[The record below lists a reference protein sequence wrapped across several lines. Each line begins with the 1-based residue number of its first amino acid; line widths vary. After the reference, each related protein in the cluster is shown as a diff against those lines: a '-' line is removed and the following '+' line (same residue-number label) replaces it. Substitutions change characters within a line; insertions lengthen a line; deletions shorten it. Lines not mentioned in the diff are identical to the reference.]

1 MPHLTTIR
9 PKLRQTIAFQLDN
22 GNLLFTGDGKYFLLK
37 GRSAVRWFSSFG
49 TYLDG
54 THTLEELCRGM
65 NPTVSDMIVK
75 CTHELIQQ
83 GILKDASP
91 EDPAL
96 LAKEVY
102 QYFRPQVEFIDH
114 YADTPQ
120 QRFKGFRESRILLV
134 GSGEALIAL
143 GNSLLNNGLRDLL
156 LAPTDAIHGYREI
169 LTSAVDNLQQHGI
182 GASLSL
188 LDASS
193 HRSDAHLDTYDIVVY
208 CSENGSLDE
217 ILELNQRCL
226 ARRIK
231 FLPAHIFNGKAFIGP
246 LVNPTITDPC
256 WFCGQMRLAANS
268 DADSARML
276 WQTLALKDAFRFKES
291 AVSYPVINMLG
302 NSLSFELFKTFT
314 GITPSEDKNI
324 VIVRDIETLV
334 SKRELLVKHPRCP
347 FCSLVDLDIHTHH
360 LLDFVVGAHDHP
372 TTSKDLLERSS
383 RLMDSSFGLFG
394 AFQDDDIE
402 QIPLR
407 CTKLSISTSIFAQG
421 THPEIT
427 MYSPENVQEARYAAL
442 LEAVCHYSMALPD
455 ARSMLLMTRE
465 DVHKIDKQVIAP
477 EAFLTWSG
485 IHLNEQDKPLR
496 WLPAFSLFSESIH
509 YVPAAAAYPYSE
521 LNSQRSFEK
530 TLAGFAVGSTFRDV
544 QISGMLSALT
554 SLHIEELLRMQS
566 AVIELT
572 QKEMPAPDPDLTFL
586 LTTIQRFPQTFTL
599 LEVVHSSPVHIIIVY
614 TKEDPEKALVTLGY
628 GLSGREALK
637 MALHGMVARLQAQQI
652 DKKAVL
658 LWTDTFLLPEPALC
672 STLMRDHTASSRM
685 QEPAATLADLERYLR
700 AHTSDVLFVNLTP
713 SDIREEMQLIC
724 GTILLTR
731 SETVS
736 F

>member
-22 GNLLFTGDGKYFLLK
+22 GNLLFTGDGRYFLLK

-102 QYFRPQVEFIDH
+102 HYFRPQIEFIDH

-120 QRFKGFRESRILLV
+120 QRFKDFRESRILLV

-156 LAPTDAIHGYREI
+156 LAPTDTMHRYREI
-169 LTSAVDNLQQHGI
+169 LTSTVDNLRQHGI
-182 GASLSL
+182 EASLSL

-193 HRSDAHLDTYDIVVY
+193 HRSDAYLDTYDIVVY

-217 ILELNQRCL
+217 IFELNQKCL

-302 NSLSFELFKTFT
+302 NSLSFELFKVFT

-324 VIVRDIETLV
+324 VIVRDIETLA

-347 FCSLVDLDIHTHH
+347 FCSLVDLDIYTHH
-360 LLDFVVGAHDHP
+360 LLDFVVGVHDHP

-465 DVHKIDKQVIAP
+465 DVHKIDKQAIAP

-496 WLPAFSLFSESIH
+496 WLPAFSLFSENIH

-652 DKKAVL
+652 
-658 LWTDTFLLPEPALC
+658 
-672 STLMRDHTASSRM
+672 
-685 QEPAATLADLERYLR
+685 
-700 AHTSDVLFVNLTP
+700 
-713 SDIREEMQLIC
+713 
-724 GTILLTR
+724 
-731 SETVS
+731 
-736 F
+736 

>member
-1 MPHLTTIR
+1 MPRLTTIR
-9 PKLRQTIAFQLDN
+9 PKLRQTMAFQLK
-22 GNLLFTGDGKYFLLK
+22 GRNLLFTGDGKYFLLK
-37 GRSAVRWFSSFG
+37 GDSATRWFSSFG
-49 TYLDG
+49 AYLDG

-75 CTHELIQQ
+75 CIHELIQQ

-102 QYFRPQVEFIDH
+102 HYFRSQIEFIDH

-120 QRFKGFRESRILLV
+120 QRFKDFRESRILLV

-156 LAPTDAIHGYREI
+156 LAPTDTMHRYREI
-169 LTSAVDNLQQHGI
+169 LTSTVDNLRQHGI
-182 GASLSL
+182 EASLSL

-193 HRSDAHLDTYDIVVY
+193 HRSDAYLDTYDIVVY

-217 ILELNQRCL
+217 IFELNQRCL

-291 AVSYPVINMLG
+291 AVSYPVTSTLG
-302 NSLSFELFKTFT
+302 NSLSFELFKTLT
-314 GITPSEDKNI
+314 GIIPPEDKNV
-324 VIVRDIETLV
+324 VIVRDIETLA
-334 SKRELLVKHPRCP
+334 SKRETLVKHPLCP
-347 FCSLVDLDIHTHH
+347 FFSYVEQSAYIHHF
-360 LLDFVVGAHDHP
+360 LDFVAGAHDHP

-394 AFQDDDIE
+394 AFQDDGIE

-407 CTKLSISTSIFAQG
+407 CTKLSISTSIFARG

-427 MYSPENVQEARYAAL
+427 TYSPENVQEARYAAL

-455 ARSMLLMTRE
+455 ARSTLLMTRE
-465 DVHKIDKQVIAP
+465 DVHETGKQAIAP

-485 IHLNEQDKPLR
+485 IHMKEQGKPLR
-496 WLPAFSLFSESIH
+496 WLSAFSLFSKSIC

-521 LNSQRSFEK
+521 LNSQGSFEK
-530 TLAGFAVGSTFRDV
+530 TLAGFAVGPTFRDV

-554 SLHIEELLRMQS
+554 SLHIGELLRMQS

-572 QKEMPAPDPDLTFL
+572 QEAMSPSDPDLTFL
-586 LTTIQRFPQTFTL
+586 LTTIQRFPQIFTL
-599 LEVVHSSPVHIIIVY
+599 LEVVHNSPVHIIIVY

-652 DKKAVL
+652 
-658 LWTDTFLLPEPALC
+658 
-672 STLMRDHTASSRM
+672 
-685 QEPAATLADLERYLR
+685 
-700 AHTSDVLFVNLTP
+700 
-713 SDIREEMQLIC
+713 
-724 GTILLTR
+724 
-731 SETVS
+731 
-736 F
+736 